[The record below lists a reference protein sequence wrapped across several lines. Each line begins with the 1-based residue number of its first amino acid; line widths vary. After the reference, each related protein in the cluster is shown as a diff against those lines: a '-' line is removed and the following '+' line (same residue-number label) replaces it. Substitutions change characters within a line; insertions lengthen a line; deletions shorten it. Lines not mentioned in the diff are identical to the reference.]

1 MRLFR
6 VPIEV
11 VTPTSYLEG
20 AAELLSEAISWPQP
34 KMHHTYNRIKVGESI
49 YEVVD
54 RHYNTIRKPVP
65 FLVAAVWY
73 LIDGLRYVFRSI
85 FSGHT
90 SRQGVMG

>member
-11 VTPTSYLEG
+11 ITPTSYSEG

-54 RHYNTIRKPVP
+54 RHYNTIRKPVS